1 MIALRHLRYFVAV
14 GEELNFH
21 RAAER
26 VNVTQPALWR
36 QIRDLEQDLGAQLLD
51 RQPRGI
57 KLTAAGQVMLEE
69 SIKILDQIRDARER
83 VARVAQGQIGVL
95 RIAFNEIAA
104 RNRALPRYFQ
114 ALRLEHPDIELQLNV
129 MMSERQFVA
138 LEQNEIDAG
147 FLFNRPKGDPRLG
160 YLNISHDDHILAIP
174 SDHRLARAERI
185 TLLDLKDE
193 PLIFPSQTLNRT
205 HHGRLT
211 AACLAAGLI
220 PRIVHRADNEH
231 TLLNMVSTGMGL
243 AFVNESCRTREYNDI
258 VLRPIVG
265 FSIPVD
271 LDLVWRTDRMSPAL
285 HLFVEM
291 VRDLAAKQTETSPDD
306 ASRVSNG
313 VSDGI

>member
-36 QIRDLEQDLGAQLLD
+36 QIRDLEQDLGAKLLD

-69 SIKILDQIRDARER
+69 AVRILDQIRDARER
-83 VARVAQGQIGVL
+83 VTRVAQGQIGVL

-138 LEQNEIDAG
+138 LERGEIDAG

-160 YLNISHDDHILAIP
+160 YLNISQDDHILAIP
-174 SDHRLARAERI
+174 SDHRLARAARI
-185 TLLDLKDE
+185 TLSDLKDE

-211 AACLAAGLI
+211 AMCLAAGLN

-231 TLLNMVSTGMGL
+231 TILNMVSTGMGL
-243 AFVNESCRTREYNDI
+243 AFVNESCRTRGYNDI
-258 VLRPIVG
+258 VLRPIEG

-271 LDLVWRTDRMSPAL
+271 LDLVWRIDQMTPAL
-285 HLFVEM
+285 NLFVER
-291 VRDLAAKQTETSPDD
+291 VRELTSAAGPDMDLD
-306 ASRVSNG
+306 ASRVSTDPP
-313 VSDGI
+313 DGI